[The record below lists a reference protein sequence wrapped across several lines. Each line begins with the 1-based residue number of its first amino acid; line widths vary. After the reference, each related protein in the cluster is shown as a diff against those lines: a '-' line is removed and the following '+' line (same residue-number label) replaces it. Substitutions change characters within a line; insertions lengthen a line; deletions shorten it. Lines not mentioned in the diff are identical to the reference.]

1 MLTELLQGGIYAF
14 LLIFVRVGSA
24 MMLMPAFSEPFIS
37 MRVRLTLGLV
47 VTLAITPVLA
57 ETLPPLPESTLML
70 LFLILGESFIGL
82 FLGFIARSIMS
93 ALQTAG
99 MVIAMMTGL
108 ANAITQDLTAAEQ
121 GSVLG
126 ALLTTMGL
134 VIVMALNLHHML
146 LMALIDSYILFVPG
160 RLPMVEDMV
169 QTVAQVVS
177 SSFALGIQLSAPF
190 TAMAL
195 VFYVGL
201 GIINRLM
208 SSMQIFFIAIPL
220 QIMAGLALAMF
231 AIPVMYHW
239 FVRAFEERMIMFLV
253 P

>member
-24 MMLMPAFSEPFIS
+24 MMIMPAFSEPFIS
-37 MRVRLTLGLV
+37 MRIRLTLGLV
-47 VTLAITPVLA
+47 VTLAVTPLLA
-57 ETLPPLPESTLML
+57 ETLPPMPESTLML
-70 LFLILGESFIGL
+70 MLLILSESFIGL

-146 LMALIDSYILFVPG
+146 LMVLVDSYVLFVPG
-160 RLPMVEDMV
+160 QMPMVEDMV
-169 QTVAQVVS
+169 RTVAQVVS
-177 SSFALGIQLSAPF
+177 NSFALGVQLSAPF
-190 TAMAL
+190 TALAL

-220 QIMAGLALAMF
+220 QILAGLALAMF

-239 FVRAFEERMIMFLV
+239 FIRAFEERMIMFLV